1 MNSSLLSEL
10 RQIVGPRNLIT
21 SPEELHTYDSDA
33 LTNFRA
39 MSQAVLLPNSTAEV
53 QAILRLCHREQIPF
67 VARSPGVSPQRRYN
81 QFPANFDS

>member
-10 RQIVGPRNLIT
+10 RHIVGPRNLIT

-39 MSQAVLLPNSTAEV
+39 MPRAVLLPNSTAEV

-67 VARSPGVSPQRRYN
+67 VARSPGASPERGYN
-81 QFPANFDS
+81 QFTASFVS